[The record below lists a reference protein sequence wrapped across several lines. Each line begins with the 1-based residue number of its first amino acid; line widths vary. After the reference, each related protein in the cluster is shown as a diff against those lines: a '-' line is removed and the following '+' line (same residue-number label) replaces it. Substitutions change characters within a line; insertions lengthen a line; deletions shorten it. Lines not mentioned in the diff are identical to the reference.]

1 MLKKMASFLL
11 VFAILLSILI
21 VPVSAT
27 SGDGNLPII
36 SFSNNGQMSSLMV
49 ESANVV
55 GLFNFNDIL
64 TGFVYLV
71 SLPAGSV
78 VTGIQGEGYTDF
90 RVGGSGSSWSS
101 LDSTSPDYIGKY
113 YLENGQF
120 VSAPGTVYQDQ
131 ILNYSDI
138 IKEIPNSDVSGFAAY
153 CVSVDTFEADVVI
166 IQFGAGGAVENPSIT
181 VGSASGK
188 PGDTVTIPVSIANN
202 PGYAGYQGRI
212 SFDSTALT
220 LTNVTGATTFNSETG
235 AVSFAQATNI
245 TADGEIL
252 AATFKINDGAAY
264 GTYPIG
270 ISFDEFYD
278 ASENDLSLE
287 ITSGKITV
295 SAAGEGDMQDG
306 YNVYLDTDKSVDQG
320 KDVDV
325 AVGIAGQGAG
335 FDKYTNYR
343 MIFTY
348 NAQMLEF
355 IGVTGLSE
363 DDEVK
368 AEASEGTLTICKYG
382 TEEISSSSGKAF
394 TLQFTAKAVGT
405 VEVKC
410 TGAGIGNK
418 GTVEASDEIVANLLD
433 DTTVITVTTPV
444 EYDVT
449 IDKGSFEATV
459 TGDSKAT
466 AGQDYTFTV
475 ADPYYDYTFT
485 ATVGGKTV
493 EVSEPDAEGNY
504 TIAGAD
510 VTGPISITLTAMTP
524 KTYAVAVK
532 NADGEEVLPSTV
544 DVTLLE
550 AAPKYTA
557 DYVFTVT
564 KAEGYVYAV
573 SVTVGGETV
582 ELEPSEN
589 EETHVVT
596 YTIAGA
602 DVKGDVVIT
611 VVKTVAQDVMVEF
624 TGSGKDKVVG
634 GATQT
639 AKEGQDFTFTVSEDT
654 VHYDYT
660 VTAARGST
668 AVPVTPGENGAY
680 TIAAA
685 NMTAGETPITVT
697 VTETR
702 NLHLQVLGSEYV
714 KLDGTIAVLIR
725 ATANLF
731 DDEVLVAASNR
742 VMYYT
747 EAESYKAGFEGKVS
761 GVFVRLAFI
770 EPGGRISDCVD
781 GEKVMMSVTTGSAA
795 DLKLNYDYDVNL
807 SERIDTNDAQLVW
820 NMYNAQYTSSQPF
833 NDIVFMKKFLLADT
847 NKDLVLNV
855 LDSGA
860 IVNYIINGTTP

>member
-1 MLKKMASFLL
+1 MLKKMASILL
-11 VFAILLSILI
+11 VMAVLLAMIPANSFAAGAEQAQL
-21 VPVSAT
+21 PVFSYTVDDLTYTKQPT
-27 SGDGNLPII
+27 S
-36 SFSNNGQMSSLMV
+36 
-49 ESANVV
+49 
-55 GLFNFNDIL
+55 NDIIG
-64 TGFVYLV
+64 TYYDESYEAEGNVYVL

-78 VTGIQGEGYTDF
+78 VTGINAGVYDFTGYYGSNTSSKLSLNPSADF
-90 RVGGSGSSWSS
+90 YYEKYLIEDGQF
-101 LDSTSPDYIGKY
+101 TSPETSRYQKY
-113 YLENGQF
+113 YDKISFSKSLETNQ
-120 VSAPGTVYQDQ
+120 V
-131 ILNYSDI
+131 
-138 IKEIPNSDVSGFAAY
+138 KGFLAY
-153 CVSVDTFEADVVI
+153 FGDNPYCDVVI
-166 IQFGAGGAVENPSIT
+166 VQISTNKGPSIT
-181 VGSASGK
+181 IGSAAGNPSA
-188 PGDTVTIPVSIANN
+188 TVTIPITITNN
-202 PGYAGYQGRI
+202 PGYAGYQGTI
-212 SFDSTALT
+212 TFDHTALT
-220 LTNVTGATTFNSETG
+220 LTNVTGATTFNAETG
-235 AVSFAQATNI
+235 AISFAQATNI

-278 ASENDLSLE
+278 AAENDLSLE

-295 SAAGEGDMQDG
+295 SAAGEGDLQNG

-325 AVGIAGQGAG
+325 AVGIAGQGDG

-382 TEEISSSSGKAF
+382 REEISSSSGKAF

-449 IDKGSFEATV
+449 IDRGSFEATV

-475 ADPYYDYTFT
+475 DDPYYDYTFT

-524 KTYAVAVK
+524 KTYAVTVK
-532 NADGEEVLPSTV
+532 DGTGNIVTNPSDV
-544 DVTLLE
+544 DVTLPE

-589 EETHVVT
+589 EETHVDT

-611 VVKTVAQDVMVEF
+611 VVKTVAQDVTVEF

-634 GATQT
+634 GVTQT

-747 EAESYKAGFEGKVS
+747 EAESYKAGFEGEVS

-795 DLKLNYDYDVNL
+795 DLKLNYDYNVNL

-820 NMYNAQYTSSQPF
+820 NMYNAQYTSSLPF